1 MYHRSMNSLLFLAY
15 GSALAGGGLISLLI
29 WLLILCIVC
38 GVLYYIIQLLPLPSP
53 WKQIV
58 LAVFLLIVLLVVL
71 QRFLGF
77 AF

>member
-1 MYHRSMNSLLFLAY
+1 MNSLLFLAY

-53 WKQIV
+53 WKNIV

-77 AF
+77 AL

>member
-1 MYHRSMNSLLFLAY
+1 MNSLLFLAY